1 MSLHSSKWEESIWKY
16 IENRH
21 LNSKHLPG
29 LEHWYQ
35 THYINYIGHQVG
47 LCLHREVKIKVIIS
61 YYLLSSIYKQF
72 NATRENIHTDTFPF
86 LSPSEMH
93 LYSHLYTYF
102 RKLSICN
109 ISKDLDRKLQAITSK
124 VRTGLSFMSIKTVN
138 LFIVKQNVWKIKF

>member
-16 IENRH
+16 IENQY

-35 THYINYIGHQVG
+35 THYINYISHHY
-47 LCLHREVKIKVIIS
+47 LHREVKIEVVIS
-61 YYLLSSIYKQF
+61 YLLSSIYKQF
-72 NATRENIHTDTFPF
+72 NVTRENIYTDTFPF

-93 LYSHLYTYF
+93 LYSHLYITYF

-109 ISKDLDRKLQAITSK
+109 ISKDLDRKLQAIASK

-138 LFIVKQNVWKIKF
+138 LFIVKQNVWEIKF